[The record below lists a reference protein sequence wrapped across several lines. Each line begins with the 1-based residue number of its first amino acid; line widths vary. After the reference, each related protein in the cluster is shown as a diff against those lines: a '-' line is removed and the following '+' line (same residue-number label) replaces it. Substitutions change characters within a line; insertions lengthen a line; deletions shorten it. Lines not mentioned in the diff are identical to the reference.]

1 VPYALFIDDI
11 LEKLTYDKNT
21 ETIID
26 WRVAVDQSI
35 QNAEIIEDFKR
46 RREEA
51 QEKKNR
57 IDNHEQIGCCLAI
70 P

>member
-1 VPYALFIDDI
+1 VPHALFIDAI
-11 LEKLTYDKNT
+11 FEKLTYNKNT

-26 WRVAVDQSI
+26 WRVVVDQSI

-51 QEKKNR
+51 QEKKKNR
-57 IDNHEQIGCCLAI
+57 
-70 P
+70 